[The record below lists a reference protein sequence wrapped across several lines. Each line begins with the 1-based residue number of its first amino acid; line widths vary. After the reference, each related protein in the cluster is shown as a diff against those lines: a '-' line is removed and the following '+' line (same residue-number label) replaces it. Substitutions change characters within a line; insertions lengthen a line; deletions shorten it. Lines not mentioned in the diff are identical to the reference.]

1 MEITQCAESFLFAAT
16 KDLIFESFPPPHCQP
31 RLGLVQGTM
40 PFTCS
45 QEYMAKVIQNSAPAQ
60 PRLQHAQVLQAHSNT
75 IIVLA
80 SMILQSKHLCL
91 LQATP
96 YQRAA
101 QRAERAR
108 RRCREGGKAV
118 SFWLGDCFC
127 AVFLIAK
134 THAAWSSAVGTAV
147 TPTIRCCEGWTAGLT
162 GCCCQNTQ
170 CLSTPPLL
178 TESVH

>member
-1 MEITQCAESFLFAAT
+1 
-16 KDLIFESFPPPHCQP
+16 
-31 RLGLVQGTM
+31 
-40 PFTCS
+40 
-45 QEYMAKVIQNSAPAQ
+45 MAKVIQNSAPAQ

-80 SMILQSKHLCL
+80 SVMLQSKHLCS

-101 QRAERAR
+101 QRAERACR
-108 RRCREGGKAV
+108 RWREEGKAAN
-118 SFWLGDCFC
+118 FWLGDHLC
-127 AVFLIAK
+127 AVFLTAK

-147 TPTIRCCEGWTAGLT
+147 TPTICCCEGWTADLM

-170 CLSTPPLL
+170 CFSPPSVLR
-178 TESVH
+178 ESMH